1 MITKENLGALK
12 CVIHMAQY
20 CYQKTVETPYSNVDE
35 IIAKYQEK
43 QLEIAVKMY
52 NEMAEELERA
62 ENGRMTIPKE
72 PTYKV
77 WGR

>member
-1 MITKENLGALK
+1 MDEQLTKENLAALK

-20 CYQKTVETPYSNVDE
+20 CYQITAETKYPLVDE

-52 NEMAEELERA
+52 NDMAEELERA
-62 ENGRMTIPKE
+62 ENGRLTIPKE

-77 WGR
+77 